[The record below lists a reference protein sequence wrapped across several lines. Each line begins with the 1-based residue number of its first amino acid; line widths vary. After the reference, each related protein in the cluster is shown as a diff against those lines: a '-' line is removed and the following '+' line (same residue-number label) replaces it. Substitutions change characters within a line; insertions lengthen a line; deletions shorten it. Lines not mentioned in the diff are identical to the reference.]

1 MTGDERYAITD
12 LDQPPGRVDEVG
24 DSEDADEDDADE
36 TPGWD
41 LEAEPIG
48 RTLAPAAEGPAPGVR
63 YAEFPIRAAAF
74 ALDAALLIII
84 SDYSSRAIYAFIFNG
99 ILGPQSS
106 QGSQSQ
112 VLFLAVILAMIAV
125 VAAQAAAICYLLRV
139 FRGTPGQMAFGLFT
153 LNRRSGRALAPS
165 AAFVRWLVLFAPI
178 SVLVTG
184 PLAITIAS
192 QFIALSGRP
201 PADWYQLITTITQI
215 APVAWFVV
223 LVASVLLDER
233 GRGLHDQLSG
243 SVVVRREGPP
253 S

>member
-1 MTGDERYAITD
+1 MTSNERHVITD
-12 LDQPPGRVDEVG
+12 LDQPPGPVDRLD
-24 DSEDADEDDADE
+24 DSEDSDEDDADE
-36 TPGWD
+36 APGWD
-41 LEAEPIG
+41 LEAEPVG
-48 RTLAPAAEGPAPGVR
+48 RTLAPKAEGPAPGVR

-74 ALDAALLIII
+74 ALDAVLLIVI
-84 SDYSSRAIYAFIFNG
+84 SDYTSRATYALLFSG

-125 VAAQAAAICYLLRV
+125 VLAQAAAISYLLRA
-139 FRGTPGQMAFGLFT
+139 FRGTPGQMAFGLFA
-153 LNRRSGRALAPS
+153 LDRRSGRALAPS

-184 PLAITIAS
+184 PLAVTIAS

-201 PADWYQLITTITQI
+201 PADWYQPVTTITQI

-223 LVASVLLDER
+223 LIASVLLDER
-233 GRGLHDQLSG
+233 GRGLHDQLSS